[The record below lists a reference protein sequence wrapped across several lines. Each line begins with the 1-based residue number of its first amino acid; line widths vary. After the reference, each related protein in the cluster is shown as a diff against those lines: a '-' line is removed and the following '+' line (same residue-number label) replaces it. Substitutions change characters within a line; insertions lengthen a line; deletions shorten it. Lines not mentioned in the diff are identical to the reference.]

1 MPTSGGTPDVEVGR
15 EPSAVRV
22 GVHKSAPMDVTVGV
36 KVSGVGVEVANR
48 FCVGMGVLL
57 TAGVPVPAGDGGGV
71 GVASNCGRL
80 RFGKPEQPAR
90 KIPSTR
96 I

>member
-1 MPTSGGTPDVEVGR
+1 MPTNGGNPEVEVARVPTG
-15 EPSAVRV
+15 VRV
-22 GVHKSAPMDVTVGV
+22 GVNNSAPMEVTVGV

-48 FCVGMGVLL
+48 FCVGIGVLL
-57 TAGVPVPAGDGGGV
+57 TAEVSVSAGCGSGV

-80 RFGKPEQPAR
+80 IFGKPEQPAR